1 MTDVSLSNLW
11 IFGYYFFTALYY
23 FCNSLTSIRSSWH
36 AAILFPLTGD
46 WKVNE
51 LQGDQYC
58 RDLIAP
64 LL

>member
-1 MTDVSLSNLW
+1 MSDVSLSNLW

-23 FCNSLTSIRSSWH
+23 FCNSLTSIRSAWH
-36 AAILFPLTGD
+36 AMLFFPLTGD

-51 LQGDQYC
+51 YQGDEYC
-58 RDLIAP
+58 RSLIAP

>member
-1 MTDVSLSNLW
+1 MSDVSLSNLW

-23 FCNSLTSIRSSWH
+23 FCSSLTSIRSAWH
-36 AAILFPLTGD
+36 VAILFPLTGD

-51 LQGDQYC
+51 YQGDQYC